1 MFRDKRNFT
10 CRGTEITQQ
19 MEISLQ
25 KSVRP
30 QKASVA
36 LYRLMER
43 YQQADPAPAHALVVT
58 LSADLL
64 RCFRSQVASRQ
75 QADDPLQETWMRIH
89 RVRHTDRPGEQVR
102 PWVYAIAR
110 WVRVDGYPVGSVSR
124 RTRSQWRC
132 CRSGFNIEM
141 HFPQEPIGALNI
153 SINAGCLRTRPCIRS
168 YDALSPTSSRLP
180 SI

>member
-43 YQQADPAPAHALVVT
+43 YQQADPAHALVVT
-58 LSADLL
+58 LSADLQ

-102 PWVYAIAR
+102 P
-110 WVRVDGYPVGSVSR
+110 
-124 RTRSQWRC
+124 
-132 CRSGFNIEM
+132 
-141 HFPQEPIGALNI
+141 
-153 SINAGCLRTRPCIRS
+153 
-168 YDALSPTSSRLP
+168 
-180 SI
+180 